1 MFGMEKIIQRRKN
14 VTRHKISTYEF
25 FHKKINYYRNLAN
38 QKAILME
45 IGKSTKYN
53 ILDLHFQQ
61 LSHIRLTIS

>member
-14 VTRHKISTYEF
+14 VTRRKISTYEF
-25 FHKKINYYRNLAN
+25 FHKKINYYHNLAN
-38 QKAILME
+38 QRAILME
-45 IGKSTKYN
+45 IGKNTKYN